1 MVMNYLFVYLMP
13 SLIGLK
19 IYDTL
24 VEKKSN
30 KSLCFS
36 YLTMVFFSNFMLMII
51 LAIKNKFA
59 LSLSE
64 YIEGNMM
71 FSIKYILMSLVINIL
86 LGYVYSLLN
95 KNLSFKLE
103 RVNNEKEEK

>member
-1 MVMNYLFVYLMP
+1 MNYLFVYLMP

-24 VEKKSN
+24 VEKKIN
-30 KSLCFS
+30 KSLWFS
-36 YLTMVFFSNFMLMII
+36 YLTMVFFSIFMLMII

-64 YIEGNMM
+64 YIEENMM

>member
-1 MVMNYLFVYLMP
+1 MEMNYLFVYLMP

-30 KSLCFS
+30 NSLLFS
-36 YLTMVFFSNFMLMII
+36 YLTMVFFSNFILMVI

-64 YIEGNMM
+64 YIEGNMI
-71 FSIKYILMSLVINIL
+71 FSIKYIIMSLIINVII
-86 LGYVYSLLN
+86 GYGYSLLN
-95 KNLSFKLE
+95 KNLSIKLE
-103 RVNNEKEEK
+103 RVSHEEKDK

>member
-1 MVMNYLFVYLMP
+1 MNYLFVYLMP

-30 KSLCFS
+30 NSLLFS
-36 YLTMVFFSNFMLMII
+36 YLTMVFFSNFILMVI

-64 YIEGNMM
+64 YIEGNMI
-71 FSIKYILMSLVINIL
+71 FSIKYIIMSLIINVII
-86 LGYVYSLLN
+86 GYGYSLLN
-95 KNLSFKLE
+95 KNLSIKLE
-103 RVNNEKEEK
+103 RVSHEEKDK

>member
-1 MVMNYLFVYLMP
+1 MNYLFVYLMP

-30 KSLCFS
+30 KSLLFS
-36 YLTMVFFSNFMLMII
+36 YLTMVFFSNFMLMVI

-64 YIEGNMM
+64 YIEGNMI
-71 FSIKYILMSLVINIL
+71 FSIKYIIMSLIINVII
-86 LGYVYSLLN
+86 GYGYSLLN

-103 RVNNEKEEK
+103 RVSHEEKDK